1 MDKGRLLGLMVTKNR
16 HLDKWKD
23 AIVMSREN
31 NLSKTKNSQKF
42 TKQFIGLKIVKIIE
56 IAFFRILNG
65 LFGQGDDLVKRM
77 KLEEQRIAEEKKLS
91 ELISK
96 LPSGILVSFDGTDH
110 YKLTDDVYEQVCKAT
125 KLIPQRAI
133 MGANFLNFRAHE
145 LYTINGNQID
155 ETFVKWDQEKN
166 KCFAGFTV
174 SGNNVGVDESITI
187 SGEALS
193 FLSTGIDTRVYFIK
207 NF

>member
-1 MDKGRLLGLMVTKNR
+1 
-16 HLDKWKD
+16 
-23 AIVMSREN
+23 MSKEN
-31 NLSKTKNSQKF
+31 YFNKIKELSEI
-42 TKQFIGLKIVKIIE
+42 TKQFGGLVIMMIIVILSF
-56 IAFFRILNG
+56 AILNSI
-65 LFGQGDDLVKRM
+65 FGEGDELVTKM
-77 KLEEQRIAEEKKLS
+77 KIEEERIANARKLDK
-91 ELISK
+91 LISS

-110 YKLTDDVYEQVCKAT
+110 FRLTDEVYEKVCNAT

-145 LYTINGNQID
+145 LYTINGNKIN
-155 ETFVKWDQEKN
+155 ETFVKWDPEKN
-166 KCFAGFTV
+166 KCFAGFVV
-174 SGNNVGVDESITI
+174 SGKNVGVDETVTV

>member
-1 MDKGRLLGLMVTKNR
+1 MEKWKATRIMLKENY
-16 HLDKWKD
+16 LDKIKYLPET
-23 AIVMSREN
+23 I
-31 NLSKTKNSQKF
+31 
-42 TKQFIGLKIVKIIE
+42 KQFGGLVIIVLII
-56 IAFFRILNG
+56 FFSFSVLNIM
-65 LFGQGDDLVKRM
+65 FGGGDELVRKM
-77 KLEEQRIAEEKKLS
+77 KLEEERIAKEKKLS

-96 LPSGILVSFDGTDH
+96 LPSGILVTFDGTDH
-110 YKLTDDVYEQVCKAT
+110 HRLTDEVYEQVCKAT

-145 LYTINGNQID
+145 IYTINGNKID
-155 ETFVKWDQEKN
+155 ETFVKWDEEKN

-174 SGNNVGVDESITI
+174 SGDNVGVNESVNV

>member
-1 MDKGRLLGLMVTKNR
+1 MTEFVFIILLLLVISQLQRNISELFFPQVKFLTDLETKT
-16 HLDKWKD
+16 
-23 AIVMSREN
+23 I
-31 NLSKTKNSQKF
+31 
-42 TKQFIGLKIVKIIE
+42 
-56 IAFFRILNG
+56 ILNDEDGYING
-65 LFGQGDDLVKRM
+65 LTNDDLVKRM

-110 YKLTDDVYEQVCKAT
+110 YKLTDDVYEQVCNAT

>member
-1 MDKGRLLGLMVTKNR
+1 
-16 HLDKWKD
+16 
-23 AIVMSREN
+23 MSKEN
-31 NLSKTKNSQKF
+31 NLNKTEETANA
-42 TKQFIGLKIVKIIE
+42 TKQFVGLIVVTVIV
-56 IAFFRILNG
+56 IAFFGILNG
-65 LFGQGDDLVKRM
+65 IFGQGDELVKKM

-110 YKLTDDVYEQVCKAT
+110 YRLTDEVYEQVCKAT

-145 LYTINGNQID
+145 LYTINGNKID
-155 ETFVKWDQEKN
+155 ETFVKWDKEKG
-166 KCFAGFTV
+166 KCYAGFTV
-174 SGNNVGVDESITI
+174 SGNNVGVDESITV

-193 FLSTGIDTRVYFIK
+193 FLSTGIDTRVYYIK

>member
-1 MDKGRLLGLMVTKNR
+1 MLNENYLNKIKELPEAFKQLGGLVVIMM
-16 HLDKWKD
+16 
-23 AIVMSREN
+23 IIF
-31 NLSKTKNSQKF
+31 LS
-42 TKQFIGLKIVKIIE
+42 
-56 IAFFRILNG
+56 FFILNNI
-65 LFGQGDDLVKRM
+65 FGEGDELVAKM
-77 KLEEQRIAEEKKLS
+77 KIEEERIEKEQKLS

-96 LPSGILVSFDGTDH
+96 LPSGILVTFDGTDY
-110 YKLTDDVYEQVCKAT
+110 YKLTDEVYEQVCKAT

-145 LYTINGNQID
+145 IYTINGNKIS
-155 ETFVKWDQEKN
+155 ETFVKWDKEKN
-166 KCFAGFTV
+166 KCFAGFVV
-174 SGNNVGVDESITI
+174 SGKNVGVDETVTV

>member
-1 MDKGRLLGLMVTKNR
+1 MLKENYLNKIKELPEFVKQTSGLLILI
-16 HLDKWKD
+16 L
-23 AIVMSREN
+23 
-31 NLSKTKNSQKF
+31 
-42 TKQFIGLKIVKIIE
+42 II
-56 IAFFRILNG
+56 ISSFFVLNIM
-65 LFGQGDDLVKRM
+65 FGEGDELVKKM
-77 KLEEQRIAEEKKLS
+77 KLEEERKAQEKKLS
-91 ELISK
+91 QLISK
-96 LPSGILVSFDGTDH
+96 LPSGILVTFDGTDH
-110 YKLTDDVYEQVCKAT
+110 YKLTNEVYEQVCKAT

-145 LYTINGNQID
+145 IYTINGNKID
-155 ETFVKWDQEKN
+155 DTFVKWDKEKN

-174 SGNNVGVDESITI
+174 SGNNVGVNESITV

>member
-1 MDKGRLLGLMVTKNR
+1 
-16 HLDKWKD
+16 
-23 AIVMSREN
+23 MSKEN
-31 NLSKTKNSQKF
+31 FLNKIKYLPET
-42 TKQFIGLKIVKIIE
+42 TKQFGGLVLIIFT
-56 IAFFRILNG
+56 ISLSFFFFYIM
-65 LFGQGDDLVKRM
+65 FGGGEELVSKM
-77 KLEEQRIAEEKKLS
+77 KLEEERIAQEKKLS

-96 LPSGILVSFDGTDH
+96 LPSGILVAFDGTDH
-110 YKLTDDVYEQVCKAT
+110 FKLTEEVYEQVCKAT

-145 LYTINGNQID
+145 IYTINGNKISD
-155 ETFVKWDQEKN
+155 TFVEWNTEKN

-174 SGNNVGVDESITI
+174 SGKNVGVNESITV

>member
-1 MDKGRLLGLMVTKNR
+1 MYK
-16 HLDKWKD
+16 
-23 AIVMSREN
+23 EN
-31 NLSKTKNSQKF
+31 FFSKIKYLPET
-42 TKQFIGLKIVKIIE
+42 TKQFGGLVLIIL
-56 IAFFRILNG
+56 IILSSFYALNIM
-65 LFGQGDDLVKRM
+65 FGGGDELVKKM
-77 KLEEQRIAEEKKLS
+77 KLEEERIAKERKLS
-91 ELISK
+91 ALISK
-96 LPSGILVSFDGTDH
+96 LPSGILVTFDGTDH
-110 YKLTDDVYEQVCKAT
+110 FKLSEELYEGVCNAT

-145 LYTINGNQID
+145 IYTINGNKID
-155 ETFVKWDQEKN
+155 ETFVKWDEEKN

-174 SGNNVGVDESITI
+174 SGNNVGVDESITV

>member
-1 MDKGRLLGLMVTKNR
+1 
-16 HLDKWKD
+16 
-23 AIVMSREN
+23 MSLEN
-31 NLSKTKNSQKF
+31 N
-42 TKQFIGLKIVKIIE
+42 FIKIKALPESLKKMGGLVVLVLII
-56 IAFFRILNG
+56 ISSFFVLNII
-65 LFGQGDDLVKRM
+65 FGEGDELVKKM
-77 KLEEQRIAEEKKLS
+77 KIEEERIAQEKKLS

-96 LPSGILVSFDGTDH
+96 LPSGILVTFDGTDH
-110 YKLTDDVYEQVCKAT
+110 YKLTDEVYEQVCKAT

-145 LYTINGNQID
+145 IYTINGNKID
-155 ETFVKWDQEKN
+155 ETFVKWDDTKN

-174 SGNNVGVDESITI
+174 SGNNVGVNESITV

-193 FLSTGIDTRVYFIK
+193 FLSTRIDTRVYFIK

>member
-1 MDKGRLLGLMVTKNR
+1 MSKENY
-16 HLDKWKD
+16 LDKIKELPES
-23 AIVMSREN
+23 I
-31 NLSKTKNSQKF
+31 
-42 TKQFIGLKIVKIIE
+42 KQFGGLVTLMLIIFLS
-56 IAFFRILNG
+56 FFILNNM
-65 LFGQGDDLVKRM
+65 FGEGDELVAKM
-77 KLEEQRIAEEKKLS
+77 KIEEERIAQERKLNK
-91 ELISK
+91 LISS

-110 YKLTDDVYEQVCKAT
+110 FKLTDDLYEAVCNAT

-145 LYTINGNQID
+145 IYTINGNKIS
-155 ETFVKWDQEKN
+155 ETFVRWDKEKN
-166 KCFAGFTV
+166 KCFAGFVV
-174 SGNNVGVDESITI
+174 SGKNVGVDETITV